1 MKKRNKKRTKSVGP
15 FVKPSI
21 PDSLDITWGK
31 RYSLKDRTPVVFLVV
46 FLACLFVL
54 LSFLSVSKKDEDS
67 IDDKGEGIHPIE
79 KDIR

>member
-1 MKKRNKKRTKSVGP
+1 MKKGRKKRTRGVPSYRT
-15 FVKPSI
+15 PSI
-21 PDSLDITWGK
+21 PNHLNITWGK

-67 IDDKGEGIHPIE
+67 IDNKGEGVRPIK
-79 KDIR
+79 KDIK